1 MCVGSTVSQ
10 LFYATSTRGIV
21 GLERFLLVSSGQL
34 YAEDC
39 SALRKRWES
48 QLDKLMER
56 AIKTWTMRLRQAPT
70 ITTIPFGCY
79 PECLDVRRLLRIK
92 TRIGLQLP
100 MRGLL
105 WEPWHVILLEGQT
118 LYEELDLEV
127 AYLLTMRCIT
137 RWAAKEAAIKAH
149 RHRQLY
155 MQNISIV
162 RPILPPGSFSGTGTG
177 GAQKLIALIDPPSDR
192 IEMIRRVAA
201 LRGLRGFGLPNYGLH
216 KGTLMSKD
224 ELHKEVQDAEDG
236 KVHRGAHYY
245 RRSRVKESDRQVA
258 EINISHD
265 GDYAVAT
272 CMAFDPPWSMAQ
284 EKTIVDKGEGLPLH
298 EPQWGDEGW
307 LDLAKPGIEGG
318 SFGLE
323 KERGLDMPLGNLLDE
338 PGFPTDPDASK
349 KAFKD
354 VFENPNVPFLP

>member
-1 MCVGSTVSQ
+1 
-10 LFYATSTRGIV
+10 
-21 GLERFLLVSSGQL
+21 
-34 YAEDC
+34 
-39 SALRKRWES
+39 
-48 QLDKLMER
+48 
-56 AIKTWTMRLRQAPT
+56 
-70 ITTIPFGCY
+70 
-79 PECLDVRRLLRIK
+79 
-92 TRIGLQLP
+92 
-100 MRGLL
+100 
-105 WEPWHVILLEGQT
+105 
-118 LYEELDLEV
+118 
-127 AYLLTMRCIT
+127 MRCIT

-162 RPILPPGSFSGTGTG
+162 RPNLPPGSFSGTGTG

-192 IEMIRRVAA
+192 IEMIGRVAA
-201 LRGLRGFGLPNYGLH
+201 LRGLRGFGLQNYGLN

-224 ELHKEVQDAEDG
+224 ELHKEVQDSEDG
-236 KVHRGAHYY
+236 KVHRGTHYY

-323 KERGLDMPLGNLLDE
+323 KERVLNTPLGNLLDE
-338 PGFPTDPDASK
+338 PEFPTDPEASK

-354 VFENPNVPFLP
+354 VFENSNVPFLP